1 MTSDDDTLAVLR
13 EIRDQQRV
21 QIERQAEALALQR
34 EQFELYKRQY
44 DRAERI
50 NERAEAIQARSAG
63 MVDLARRALW
73 VAVPILFLLFGLLLW
88 PFVVTL
94 WR

>member
-1 MTSDDDTLAVLR
+1 
-13 EIRDQQRV
+13 V
-21 QIERQAEALALQR
+21 QLERQAEALAVQR

-50 NERAEAIQARSAG
+50 NERAEAIQERHAG
-63 MVDLARRALW
+63 TVDAARRALW
-73 VAVPILFLLFGLLLW
+73 IAFPLLALVIAYLLW
-88 PFVVTL
+88 PVLVSI